1 MRCNNVNDLINFI
14 VKYSKWFVLIFY
26 IVISSILLFN
36 NNPYQHHIYLTSANA
51 VSSTLYEGAN
61 NVSSYFNLREINES
75 LQYQNSSLELE
86 VLKLRAQLQH
96 YEEKYSIDSMGLPT
110 WLSQFDYI
118 HAHVINNS
126 TNKPHNYIT
135 INKGM
140 KDGIMPEMG
149 VLDQNGVVGIVNV
162 VGENSARIISILNSN
177 IKLSCK
183 IKGTKDIGS
192 LIWDGVNPTIAN
204 LEELPRHSVFKKGD
218 TVVTTGYSSAY
229 PADIPIGT
237 ILSEK
242 GFDDGNTYV
251 IKVKLATD
259 FTKLS
264 TVKIVVNNMKAEL
277 DSLESLETKDKN

>member
-1 MRCNNVNDLINFI
+1 MKPRCFSRPVR
-14 VKYSKWFVLIFY
+14 S
-26 IVISSILLFN
+26 
-36 NNPYQHHIYLTSANA
+36 QA
-51 VSSTLYEGAN
+51 AN

-86 VLKLRAQLQH
+86 GLKLRAQLQH

-162 VGENSARIISILNSN
+162 VGENSARIISMLNSN

-183 IKGTKDIGS
+183 IKGTKNVGS

-218 TVVTTGYSSAY
+218 TVKFC
-229 PADIPIGT
+229 IPC
-237 ILSEK
+237 
-242 GFDDGNTYV
+242 GNTRKAYIV
-251 IKVKLATD
+251 VDLD
-259 FTKLS
+259 LVMKLS
-264 TVKIVVNNMKAEL
+264 DLNQNNIQLGGE
-277 DSLESLETKDKN
+277 